1 MYVKHHSEV
10 YRRRLYLV
18 NNMYVCQSC
27 LKMCYLI
34 NYARIIVQPG
44 PALPIQRLH
53 LWLLNCCGL
62 RPQRTMAAVKRVTVT
77 FQMLWPSATMNSGG
91 LAAAKLITKLG
102 KISRNG
108 NTALD
113 RWSKCSARHSSMT
126 SFDPIL
132 GWLPFWRAKWISVVV
147 SKEELPTVAIKR
159 AQRK

>member
-1 MYVKHHSEV
+1 MNNNLYSVYCNDWDAVTKGCKH
-10 YRRRLYLV
+10 
-18 NNMYVCQSC
+18 
-27 LKMCYLI
+27 
-34 NYARIIVQPG
+34 
-44 PALPIQRLH
+44 PALPSSGRY

-62 RPQRTMAAVKRVTVT
+62 RPQRTMAAMKRVTVT

-91 LAAAKLITKLG
+91 LAAANLITKLG

-132 GWLPFWRAKWISVVV
+132 GWLPFRRAKWISVVV
-147 SKEELPTVAIKR
+147 SKEELPTVAINSTAHLMTRSEASAR
-159 AQRK
+159 AMTHH